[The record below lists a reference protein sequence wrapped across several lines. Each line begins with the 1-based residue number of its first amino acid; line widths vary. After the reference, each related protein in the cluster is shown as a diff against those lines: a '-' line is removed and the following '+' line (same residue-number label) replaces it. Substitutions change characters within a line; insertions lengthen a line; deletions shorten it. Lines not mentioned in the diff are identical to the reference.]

1 MGKDNKDVVRVW
13 AAKYAMS
20 SGEILSFM
28 AEIKDG
34 GYARQV
40 LEDRRT
46 MDRLFLSRTE
56 YSLTEED
63 ARQQAEELR
72 IKKLKSLDKQTKKV
86 SGLVFTVKE
95 L

>member
-1 MGKDNKDVVRVW
+1 MDNNNKGAVRVW
-13 AAKYAMS
+13 TAKYAMS

-34 GYARQV
+34 RYARQA
-40 LEDRRT
+40 LERGGAIPH
-46 MDRLFLSRTE
+46 FLARTE
-56 YSLTEED
+56 YALTEED
-63 ARQQAEELR
+63 ALRQAEELR